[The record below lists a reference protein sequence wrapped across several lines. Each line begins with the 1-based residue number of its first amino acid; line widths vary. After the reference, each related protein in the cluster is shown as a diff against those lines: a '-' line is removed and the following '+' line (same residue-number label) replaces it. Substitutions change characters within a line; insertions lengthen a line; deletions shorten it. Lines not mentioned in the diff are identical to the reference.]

1 MVTSYLHHT
10 GQIFS
15 CQHIKRM
22 QYRENLRLVNLHAK
36 HKLNP
41 CLRSHSDIS
50 ATRVEPPDDNGDFL
64 YCWRLA
70 PSPSQAL
77 GRKFLGN

>member
-1 MVTSYLHHT
+1 MVTSYLYHT

-15 CQHIKRM
+15 CQPIKKM

-41 CLRSHSDIS
+41 CLRLH
-50 ATRVEPPDDNGDFL
+50 GF
-64 YCWRLA
+64 
-70 PSPSQAL
+70 
-77 GRKFLGN
+77 